1 MGVRLV
7 DQCGYLENIKQGIN
21 GININIRYNINY
33 QRGVKLIPHINID
46 MCSGIPRIIVLV
58 KLKEKPFRCIST
70 KTNKRGIN

>member
-33 QRGVKLIPHINID
+33 QRGVKLIPHINIVI
-46 MCSGIPRIIVLV
+46 CVLAS
-58 KLKEKPFRCIST
+58 L
-70 KTNKRGIN
+70 G